1 MKKTDGQM
9 PLREIEIFGIPAL
22 FTDQE
27 IPPDEQH
34 PDMHYYE
41 LISADNR
48 AALLGTVL
56 TVIPMEIPASGERYV
71 YSNDLVLDTKGEL
84 LTPEEFLT
92 KYLSPVSGP
101 DLDERYG
108 KED

>member
-1 MKKTDGQM
+1 MEKNKGQPPM
-9 PLREIEIFGIPAL
+9 REIEIFGIPAL

-27 IPPDEQH
+27 IPPDEQK

-41 LISADNR
+41 LISAGKDGTP
-48 AALLGTVL
+48 LGTVL
-56 TVIPMEIPASGERYV
+56 TAIPVEIPESGERYV
-71 YSNDLVLDTKGEL
+71 YTDDLMLDTEGEL
-84 LTPEEFLT
+84 LTPEDFLE

-101 DLDERYG
+101 DLEERYG